1 MFILLPLM
9 RDPGAVVMSR
19 CEDGDAA
26 LSIATAYRGANSA
39 GPSRKRP
46 IRPGDRNVN
55 LVLIGLDRNR
65 MGIYRGGLGYWN
77 RLVLS
82 VSEGVNHSKQLLG
95 SIRGSPRG
103 KLPAAPPIQP
113 PFLRARPI

>member
-39 GPSRKRP
+39 SPSRKRR

-65 MGIYRGGLGYWN
+65 KGIYRGGLGYWN
-77 RLVLS
+77 QLVLPGS
-82 VSEGVNHSKQLLG
+82 GDVDHPKQL
-95 SIRGSPRG
+95 IWATRG
-103 KLPAAPPIQP
+103 
-113 PFLRARPI
+113 